1 VKCRCGYIQAEAES
15 DFWICSDCGYEHE
28 W

>member
-1 VKCRCGYIQAEAES
+1 VKCHCGYIQAEAES